1 MTNKPEPSF
10 RPWSTMDTWRRSE
23 IPAESPM
30 VHVFKALSFSSPG
43 VSLVSTLKVTLIFLT
58 GHPLSIW
65 RVALTQNNTEG
76 NGYVK
81 SAQKWA
87 ADNISQNGDKIEC

>member
-1 MTNKPEPSF
+1 
-10 RPWSTMDTWRRSE
+10 
-23 IPAESPM
+23 M